1 MNDRIKQLAQQ
12 AGMYVDLKGEPWPK
26 WMGAEE
32 CELAYA
38 RFAELIVEECI
49 RELEIS
55 RKCDPYTG
63 DLFNCEYNTCINE
76 QTIVLK
82 EHFGVRE

>member
-1 MNDRIKQLAQQ
+1 MNERIK
-12 AGMYVDLKGEPWPK
+12 
-26 WMGAEE
+26 
-32 CELAYA
+32 
-38 RFAELIVEECI
+38 ELIDKATTIEEHGWGASYENFDKEKFAKLIVKECI

-82 EHFGVRE
+82 EHFGVEE